1 MRFRVMPTPHIF
13 LRVAADRRDGTRKR
27 VADVGAKNRSPVKW
41 LAVAPDSD
49 GSVLIAYADGLISLW
64 NLKQQKVARHYELH
78 SQPLEACAWHPEG
91 KFFITGYEVALSS
104 PHKWPLYERTTM
116 TFSS

>member
-1 MRFRVMPTPHIF
+1 M
-13 LRVAADRRDGTRKR
+13 RKR
-27 VADVGAKNRSPVKW
+27 VSDVSTKNRSPVKW

-91 KFFITGYEVALSS
+91 KFFITGYEVARSAPQTLTNG
-104 PHKWPLYERTTM
+104 LYMSEPM
-116 TFSS
+116 TVS